1 MPSAT
6 SLEKTGTTPV
16 FNLLHNKVGQ
26 LAVSRFS
33 EPTPIQQQAIPA
45 ILSGK
50 NTLVISE
57 TGSGKTE
64 SVLLPVFSKLMESE
78 HKPIAVLYITPMK
91 SLNRDM
97 LERILWWANKL
108 EFGVSVRHG
117 DTTTSERKLQTE
129 HPDEIFII
137 TCEQLQA
144 MLTGKRLR
152 EHLRNIKYIIVDE
165 VHELVNSKRG
175 IQLTLALERLKQ
187 LADKPQMIA
196 LSATIGSP
204 ELAAKFIFA
213 DGKFEIVNAIA
224 GKALDIKVESPF
236 PTKED
241 CVLAEK
247 VFIGEA
253 VAARLRR
260 IYELMKE
267 NKAVLAFTNTREA
280 AEILSSRLR
289 LLDSEFPHEVH
300 HSSLSKEVRVRAETD
315 FKSQKLKALI
325 STSSLQLGIDI
336 GAIDLVLQYQ
346 SPRTVTQ
353 LLQRVGRS
361 GHGIGRLSKGIIIS
375 AEVDD
380 IFEASVIAKR
390 ALAGELEPLRP
401 HTKSMDVL
409 AHQLIGLAN
418 DEFRIDPKRAYEIV
432 KRAWPYRDLTEK
444 EFYGLLNFM
453 TELKLVWSDAGLS
466 RGRRGL
472 QYYFDNLSVI
482 PDNRTYRV
490 IDMTVNAPV
499 GSLDEEFVAEHN
511 IPGST
516 FIVRGK
522 PWRII
527 SVEEEKIYVEPA
539 NEIESAIP
547 AWEGELIPVPFAVSQ
562 EVGQLR
568 ALIAKDL
575 NKDMKSSEI
584 SEHIRE
590 KYPVSA
596 PSATKM
602 IDLIK
607 RQLTKWPVP
616 DDRNIVLESFG
627 EHIVLHA
634 AFGSS
639 TNETLARFISALLAA
654 EYGDAVNSRC
664 DPYRIIFSGCKA
676 EDVRRV
682 LTSYKAEDVSTI
694 LEKSLPRSSLFK
706 RRFVQ
711 VAKRFGALR
720 KGADLT
726 RINVDKLVELF
737 WGSPIHSE
745 TMAELYTEKL
755 DVEKAAEVL
764 AGIQAGK
771 IKIVDTQGM
780 SPIAELGFRYEL
792 HDIAKPDRPEKE
804 IFKLFSQRLMNT
816 RVRIVCVNC
825 GKYSVSSTVK
835 EVDDEPRCPSCHSK
849 LMAVVYPG
857 ATESQEIVKKRLK
870 GKTLTDDEQKKLE
883 RIKRS
888 ADMVIVYGKKAV
900 IALAGRGVG
909 PQTAARIL
917 ARMHRNDDAFYKD
930 ILNAEREFIRT
941 KKFWS

>member
-1 MPSAT
+1 MEAEESIT
-6 SLEKTGTTPV
+6 FE
-16 FNLLHNKVGQ
+16 LLHPK
-26 LAVSRFS
+26 LAALAKERFGK
-33 EPTPIQQQAIPA
+33 PTEIQRLAIPG
-45 ILSGK
+45 ITSGK
-50 NTLVISE
+50 NTLIISS

-64 SVLLPVFSKLMESE
+64 SALLPIFSKIVETNP
-78 HKPIAVLYITPMK
+78 KPISLLYISPLR
-91 SLNRDM
+91 SLNRDL

-108 EFGVSVRHG
+108 EFGVTVRHG
-117 DTTTSERKLQTE
+117 DTTAHERKLQTE

-144 MLTGKRLR
+144 MLTGKKLR
-152 EHLRNIKYIIVDE
+152 EHLRNVKYIIVDE

-175 IQLTLALERLKQ
+175 VQLTLALERLKQ
-187 LADKPQMIA
+187 LCGQPQTIA

-204 ELAAKFIFA
+204 EIAGRFIFA
-213 DGKFEIVNAIA
+213 GEKFEIINAVA
-224 GKALDIKVESPF
+224 GKALELNVESPF
-236 PTKED
+236 PTKAD
-241 CVLAEK
+241 YLLAEK
-247 VFIGEA
+247 IFIGES

-267 NKAVLAFTNTREA
+267 NRAVLAFTNTREA

-289 LLDSEFPHEVH
+289 LLDKNFPAEVH

-315 FKSQKLKALI
+315 FKNQKLKAI
-325 STSSLQLGIDI
+325 IATSSLQLGIDI

-353 LLQRVGRS
+353 LVQRVGRS
-361 GHGIGRLSKGIIIS
+361 GHGIGRVSKGIIIS

-380 IFEASVIAKR
+380 IFEAAVIGRR
-390 ALAGELEPLRP
+390 ALAGELELLRP
-401 HTKSMDVL
+401 HIKSMDVL
-409 AHQLIGLAN
+409 AHQLVGLAG

-432 KRAWPYRDLTEK
+432 RRAWPYKDLTEK
-444 EFYGLLNFM
+444 EFHDILNFM
-453 TELKLVWSDAGLS
+453 TQLKLAWSETGLS

-527 SVEEEKIYVEPA
+527 SVENEKIYVEPA

-568 ALIAKDL
+568 
-575 NKDMKSSEI
+575 SEI
-584 SEHIRE
+584 ARDIDRNLKQADITEKIRQ
-590 KYPVSA
+590 KYPVSGPTA
-596 PSATKM
+596 AKM
-602 IDLIK
+602 VGLMK
-607 RQLTKWPVP
+607 RQLAKWPVP
-616 DDRNIVLESFG
+616 DDCTIVLESFG

-634 AFGSS
+634 AFGST

-654 EYGDAVNSRC
+654 EYGEAVNSKC
-664 DPYRIIFSGCKA
+664 DPYRIIFSGCRPDDVKKILLGYKP
-676 EDVRRV
+676 EDIRV
-682 LTSYKAEDVSTI
+682 I
-694 LEKSLPRSSLFK
+694 LERSLPRSSLFK
-706 RRFVQ
+706 HRFVH

-720 KGADLT
+720 KDADLT
-726 RINVDKLVELF
+726 KINIDKLIELY
-737 WGSPIHSE
+737 WGSPIHAE
-745 TMAELYTEKL
+745 TLAELYTEKL
-755 DVEKAAEVL
+755 DVKHAGEVL
-764 AGIQAGK
+764 TGIRAGE
-771 IKIVDTQGM
+771 IKIVPCAGL

-792 HDIAKPDRPEKE
+792 HDIARPDRPEKE
-804 IFKLFSQRLMNT
+804 IFKLFRQRLMNT
-816 RVRIVCVNC
+816 RIRLVCVNC
-825 GKYSVSSTVK
+825 GKYSVSMTVRD
-835 EVDDEPRCPSCHSK
+835 VDDEPRCPSCHSK
-849 LMAVVYPG
+849 LLGAVYPG

-870 GKTLTDDEQKKLE
+870 GKPLSEDEQKKLE

-888 ADMVIVYGKKAV
+888 ADMVIVYGKKAI

-909 PQTAARIL
+909 PQTAARVL
-917 ARMHRNDDAFYKD
+917 ARMHRTEDEFYKD

-941 KKFWS
+941 KKFWSD